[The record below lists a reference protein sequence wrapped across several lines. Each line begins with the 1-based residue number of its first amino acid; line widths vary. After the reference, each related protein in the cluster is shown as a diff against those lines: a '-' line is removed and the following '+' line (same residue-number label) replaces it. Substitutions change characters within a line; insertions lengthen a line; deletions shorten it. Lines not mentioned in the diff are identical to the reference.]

1 MIYLQNLQKQF
12 GKKVIFND
20 VSFHLRPGEKVGLI
34 GENGMGKTTLFRVI
48 VGEQPLDAGQVILRK
63 GAKAALL
70 AQELVTRDETILERV
85 VMGDPEFG
93 RVKRQLELVENDET
107 QREKFP
113 NEWGKRYG
121 DLHHDFER
129 LGGYER
135 EARAKAILSGLGF
148 KEGQWSKALKEF
160 SGGWRMRVELAL
172 LLLQSPDV
180 LLLDEPTNHLDLK
193 SVVWLEGFLKTYE
206 GSVLLISHDRRFLNG
221 LVSRIAELDR
231 GALTAY
237 TGNYDIYEVQ
247 KAEREEQL
255 IAQAAN
261 QQRRVAEIE
270 RFVERF
276 RAKNTKAT
284 QVQSRIKMLN
294 KMEKVET
301 ATRTKSVH
309 FRFPQ
314 PARTGRIVMELKDID
329 KSYGPVQVY
338 KNFSIQLE
346 RGWRVALV
354 GENGAGKSTLLK
366 LLAGVVGH
374 DKGEVRLGA
383 NVTRAYYAQHHAETL
398 NPGQTVYESLDEAGG
413 HLMRTQ
419 KHSILGA
426 FLFSGDDVDK
436 KVSILSGGER
446 SRLSLARM
454 LTAPTSLILLDE
466 PTNHLD
472 MRSTEFLAAAL
483 ADFEGSLCTISH
495 DREFL
500 DGIINRVWE
509 VDNGKVKEYV
519 GNYSEYEWAKEK
531 EAAAAELKES
541 STEPLTNSATQN
553 DKDRKRQEAEERNKR
568 HRLLKPLKDK
578 LQVVEKNLEEI
589 MHTKSKVELELA
601 DPGIYQ
607 EDQKSRLLQTLDQ
620 QKKLASEENG
630 LLGDWEEISSRIEE
644 VSSVHLPDQ
653 NSKTSD
659 ASVGETR

>member
-12 GKKVIFND
+12 GRKVIFDD

-34 GENGMGKTTLFRVI
+34 GENGMGKTTLFRII
-48 VGEQPLDAGQVILRK
+48 VGEQPLDGGQVILKK

-70 AQELVTRDETILERV
+70 AQELIVKDETILERV
-85 VMGDPEFG
+85 VLGDPEFG
-93 RVKRQLELVENDET
+93 RVKRQLDKIENDEHL
-107 QREKFP
+107 RDNSP
-113 NEWGKRYG
+113 DEWTKRYG
-121 DLHHDFER
+121 NLHHDFER

-148 KEGQWSKALKEF
+148 KEGQWDKQLKEF

-206 GSVLLISHDRRFLNG
+206 GSVLLISHDRRFLNR

-237 TGNYDIYEVQ
+237 TGNYDTYERL

-255 IAQAAN
+255 IAQAVN
-261 QQRRVAEIE
+261 QQKRVAEIE

-284 QVQSRIKMLN
+284 QVQSRIKLLN
-294 KMEKVET
+294 KMEMVET
-301 ATRTKSVH
+301 TTRTKAMS

-314 PARTGRIVMELKDID
+314 PVRTGRIVMDLKDID

-346 RGWRVALV
+346 RGWKVALV

-366 LLAGVVGH
+366 MLAGVEAY
-374 DKGEVRLGA
+374 DNGEIRLGA
-383 NVTRAYYAQHHAETL
+383 NVTRAYYAQHHSETL
-398 NPGQTVYESLDEAGG
+398 NPDLTVYESLDEAGG

-436 KVSILSGGER
+436 KVSVLSGGER

-454 LTAPTSLILLDE
+454 LTSPTPLILLDE

-483 ADFEGSLCTISH
+483 ADYEGCLCTISH

-509 VDNGKVKEYV
+509 VNNGVVKEYV
-519 GNYSEYEWAKEK
+519 GNYTDYEWAKEK
-531 EAAAAELKES
+531 EAETEEQKQS
-541 STEPLTNSATQN
+541 SNKPLTNSATQK
-553 DKDRKRQEAEERNKR
+553 DKERKRQEAEERNKR

-578 LQVVEKNLEEI
+578 LQVVEKSLEEI
-589 MHTKSKVELELA
+589 MQTKSVVELELA
-601 DPGIYQ
+601 EPGIYQ
-607 EDQKSRLLQTLDQ
+607 EDQKPRLLKALNH
-620 QKKLASEENG
+620 QKELVCEENN
-630 LLGDWEEISSRIEE
+630 LLGEWEELSAQVEE
-644 VSSVHLPDQ
+644 LS
-653 NSKTSD
+653 
-659 ASVGETR
+659 